1 MSNYLKKISINNF
14 SIILIFI
21 LVFSRLIPHPPNF
34 TPIISASII
43 GGYLFKKVNISLFI
57 VLSSMILSDLFIGF
71 HKTIFFTYL
80 SLFIII
86 VIFSRI
92 NNIINKK
99 NLFLFGIIGSL
110 IFFLISNFGVWLVGD
125 LYEKNLTGLIS
136 CYLLAIPFLKNS
148 ILSTIIFLYLVY
160 WAHSKHPSVLKLN
173 N

>member
-1 MSNYLKKISINNF
+1 MSNFLKKISVNNF

-43 GGYLFKKVNISLFI
+43 SGYLFKKINISLFI

-80 SLFIII
+80 SLFTIII
-86 VIFSRI
+86 IFSKI

-99 NLFLFGIIGSL
+99 NLFLFGLAGSL
-110 IFFLISNFGVWLVGD
+110 IFFLISNFGVWLIGD
-125 LYEKNLTGLIS
+125 IYEKNLTGLLS
-136 CYLLAIPFLKNS
+136 CYILAIPFLKNS
-148 ILSTIIFLYLVY
+148 ILSTIIFLYLAF
-160 WAHSKHPSVLKLN
+160 WASSKHPNVLKLKN
-173 N
+173 

>member
-1 MSNYLKKISINNF
+1 MINLLKKISVDNF

-43 GGYLFKKVNISLFI
+43 SGYLFKKINVSLFI
-57 VLSSMILSDLFIGF
+57 VLSSMILSDLLIGF

-86 VIFSRI
+86 IIFSKI

-99 NLFLFGIIGSL
+99 NLFLFGIAGSL
-110 IFFLISNFGVWLVGD
+110 IFFLISNFGVWIIGD
-125 LYEKNLTGLIS
+125 MYKKNLTGLLS
-136 CYLLAIPFLKNS
+136 CYMLAIPFLKNS
-148 ILSTIIFLYLVY
+148 ILSTIMFSYLAF
-160 WAHSKHPSVLKLN
+160 WAYSKHPNVLKLKD
-173 N
+173 